1 MIFPCPKKGAYQRHM
16 PASDSK
22 IRVKDFVSR
31 GHRVKD
37 FALRGFARDH
47 SVHHSHV
54 SRRLFTWLR
63 LTRLCS
69 RSLGPSQPREPKA
82 FTWLPGWESLA
93 AISRVFYFERQ
104 ALHKFLGVRQIALCG
119 REVKARSFYAVTG
132 HDGVEDGFVFCG
144 F

>member
-82 FTWLPGWESLA
+82 FYVASPHAALLA
-93 AISRVFYFERQ
+93 IT
-104 ALHKFLGVRQIALCG
+104 
-119 REVKARSFYAVTG
+119 RSITAT
-132 HDGVEDGFVFCG
+132 
-144 F
+144 